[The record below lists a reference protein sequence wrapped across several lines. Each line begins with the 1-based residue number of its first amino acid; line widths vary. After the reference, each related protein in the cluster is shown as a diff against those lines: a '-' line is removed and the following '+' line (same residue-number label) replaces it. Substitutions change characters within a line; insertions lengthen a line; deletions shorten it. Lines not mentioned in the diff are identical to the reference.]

1 MAYGVIYGITGNF
14 KLCPNRTRLP
24 IDRIDHADDMG
35 IGDRESTFVLKTI
48 GLHKID
54 MTINLLAPAISIP
67 ITVELWNMTRNALV
81 QRRSSCVP
89 NHTAPFDKHFS
100 FDVVNPGVADE
111 YAFFITPEA
120 RGSVNEFKL
129 FTQELNFHAVVQ
141 MFGGGG
147 VTGDGVPNAI
157 LKWAGP
163 HRAADSIMSE
173 VGRVIK
179 VAGAVSLEG
188 GPNNATFMGM
198 SDGQNTP
205 PAPTNQCRFRYN
217 ANTQRPE
224 VSYNGGPYAD
234 LIPLETLILPV
245 GDEATPLSAGQAWA
259 SFRMPYN
266 MRLESVRASVSKAP
280 AKAPLKIDIRQN
292 GTSILKGPAVIEA
305 GAKSTA
311 KSAVQP
317 QVLNTR
323 LVDDAEIVVDVCSV
337 GEGESGLKVYLL
349 GRRI

>member
-1 MAYGVIYGITGNF
+1 MAYGVIYGLTGNF
-14 KLCPNRTRLP
+14 KLFPNRARLP
-24 IDRIDHADDMG
+24 IDRIDHAHEMAVG
-35 IGDRESTFVLKTI
+35 ERGDTFVLKSI
-48 GLHKID
+48 GLHQIA
-54 MTINLLAPAISIP
+54 MTINLLAPAVSIP
-67 ITVELWNMTRNALV
+67 ITVELWNVTRNSIIEKRNSV
-81 QRRSSCVP
+81 VP
-89 NHTAPFDKHFS
+89 NHVAPFDKHFM
-100 FDVVNPGVADE
+100 FDVVNPSVADE

-129 FTQELNFHAVVQ
+129 FTQDLNFHAVVQ

-147 VTGDGVPNAI
+147 VTGDGAPNAI

-163 HRAADSIMSE
+163 NRAADSIMTE
-173 VGRVIK
+173 VGRVVK
-179 VAGAVSLEG
+179 AAGAVSLEG

-245 GDEATPLSAGQAWA
+245 GDEATPLEAGTAKA
-259 SFRMPYN
+259 SFRMPYE
-266 MRLESVRASVSKAP
+266 MKLESVRLSVFKAP
-280 AKAPLKIDIRQN
+280 AKAPLKVDIRQN
-292 GTSILKGPAVIEA
+292 GASILRAPVSMEA

-311 KSAVQP
+311 KSTVQP
-317 QVLNTR
+317 QVAAVR
-323 LVDDAEIVVDVCSV
+323 LADDAEITVDVCSV
-337 GEGESGLKVYLL
+337 GEGESGLKVYLM
-349 GRRI
+349 GRRV